1 MNQLTKAAKTL
12 AAKYNS
18 TSLIL
23 RIAIGLVVGSVL
35 ALICP
40 GAAWIEEF
48 GNLFVGAL
56 KGVAPVLVFVI
67 VASALAQGS
76 SKLDRRFGT
85 VVWLYM
91 LTTFV
96 AAALSVVTS
105 KLFPQTLV
113 LAEAATADVVPQG
126 LGDVMHTLLS
136 NIVSNPVASIM
147 NGNYIGI
154 LMWACLFGLAM
165 KKLGSD
171 TTKNFMANTADAIST
186 IVRWIINLAP
196 FGIMGLVFTNVSDN
210 GLSIFTQYGRL
221 LLLLVG
227 TMLLMALGNL
237 CIGFVDDMTKIR
249 KGKNGGLT
257 PKQKMIFQTLLALA
271 FSCYCYFHPQVGS
284 VIKVPFFRVEWDLGI
299 WYIPMMMFIIVG
311 TTNSANLLDG
321 LDGLLTSVSMVDF
334 ATLAVLCGAAS
345 LGSLGVG
352 CAAMCGACMAFLSR
366 NAYPAQMFMGDTG
379 SMFIG
384 GAVVAAAMLL
394 RQPLILVLIAFWMLM
409 SSLSDIIQITYFK
422 KTHGKRIFKMAPI
435 HHHFELCGIHETKIV
450 TMYMVTTAIL
460 CVITLLGVL

>member
-23 RIAIGLVVGSVL
+23 RIAIGLVIGSVL

-76 SKLDRRFGT
+76 SRLDRRFGT

-154 LMWACLFGLAM
+154 LIHYRQRYVFGGKLRHRRRRQHYLDAVALSQLRVRLADRPVHEHIALRYPLLH
-165 KKLGSD
+165 KRARVSAYARAKHIEPL
-171 TTKNFMANTADAIST
+171 TRC
-186 IVRWIINLAP
+186 VRLH
-196 FGIMGLVFTNVSDN
+196 L
-210 GLSIFTQYGRL
+210 
-221 LLLLVG
+221 
-227 TMLLMALGNL
+227 
-237 CIGFVDDMTKIR
+237 
-249 KGKNGGLT
+249 
-257 PKQKMIFQTLLALA
+257 
-271 FSCYCYFHPQVGS
+271 
-284 VIKVPFFRVEWDLGI
+284 
-299 WYIPMMMFIIVG
+299 
-311 TTNSANLLDG
+311 
-321 LDGLLTSVSMVDF
+321 
-334 ATLAVLCGAAS
+334 
-345 LGSLGVG
+345 
-352 CAAMCGACMAFLSR
+352 
-366 NAYPAQMFMGDTG
+366 
-379 SMFIG
+379 
-384 GAVVAAAMLL
+384 
-394 RQPLILVLIAFWMLM
+394 
-409 SSLSDIIQITYFK
+409 
-422 KTHGKRIFKMAPI
+422 
-435 HHHFELCGIHETKIV
+435 
-450 TMYMVTTAIL
+450 
-460 CVITLLGVL
+460 

>member
-1 MNQLTKAAKTL
+1 
-12 AAKYNS
+12 
-18 TSLIL
+18 
-23 RIAIGLVVGSVL
+23 
-35 ALICP
+35 
-40 GAAWIEEF
+40 
-48 GNLFVGAL
+48 
-56 KGVAPVLVFVI
+56 
-67 VASALAQGS
+67 
-76 SKLDRRFGT
+76 
-85 VVWLYM
+85 
-91 LTTFV
+91 
-96 AAALSVVTS
+96 
-105 KLFPQTLV
+105 
-113 LAEAATADVVPQG
+113 
-126 LGDVMHTLLS
+126 
-136 NIVSNPVASIM
+136 
-147 NGNYIGI
+147 
-154 LMWACLFGLAM
+154 
-165 KKLGSD
+165 
-171 TTKNFMANTADAIST
+171 
-186 IVRWIINLAP
+186 
-196 FGIMGLVFTNVSDN
+196 
-210 GLSIFTQYGRL
+210 
-221 LLLLVG
+221 
-227 TMLLMALGNL
+227 MALGNL

-249 KGKNGGLT
+249 RGKNGGLT
-257 PKQKMIFQTLLALA
+257 PKQKMFFQTLLALA
-271 FSCYCYFHPQVGS
+271 FSCYCYFHPQVGH
-284 VIKVPFFRVEWDLGI
+284 VIQVPFFRVEWDLGI
-299 WYIPMMMFIIVG
+299 WYIPIMMFIIVG

>member
-1 MNQLTKAAKTL
+1 MMITL
-12 AAKYNS
+12 
-18 TSLIL
+18 LIAFAVGIVL
-23 RIAIGLVVGSVL
+23 GKVMLPVLHKLKFGQNIYELAPEAHKKKQGTPTMGGLVI
-35 ALICP
+35 A
-40 GAAWIEEF
+40 GAAI
-48 GNLFVGAL
+48 
-56 KGVAPVLVFVI
+56 
-67 VASALAQGS
+67 
-76 SKLDRRFGT
+76 
-85 VVWLYM
+85 
-91 LTTFV
+91 
-96 AAALSVVTS
+96 AAALVMNDYSVPMGQNM
-105 KLFPQTLV
+105 L
-113 LAEAATADVVPQG
+113 LA
-126 LGDVMHTLLS
+126 
-136 NIVSNPVASIM
+136 
-147 NGNYIGI
+147 
-154 LMWACLFGLAM
+154 
-165 KKLGSD
+165 
-171 TTKNFMANTADAIST
+171 
-186 IVRWIINLAP
+186 
-196 FGIMGLVFTNVSDN
+196 
-210 GLSIFTQYGRL
+210 
-221 LLLLVG
+221 
-227 TMLLMALGNL
+227 MLLMALGNL

-311 TTNSANLLDG
+311 TTNSANL
-321 LDGLLTSVSMVDF
+321 
-334 ATLAVLCGAAS
+334 LCGAAS